1 LANARPTT
9 ILIAE
14 DNAAL
19 RSLLAELLESKGY
32 RVLEAADGVRTV
44 RTLAKEHVDAVIIDV
59 RLDLE
64 DGVALAREL
73 RIDWPGLP
81 IALMSGDSS
90 GPEALERA
98 GGLTDVFL
106 AKPFTIEKLAAT
118 IDDLL
123 SRP

>member
-1 LANARPTT
+1 LTNTRETT

-19 RSLLAELLESKGY
+19 RSLLAELLESKGF
-32 RVLEAADGVRTV
+32 RVLEAEDGVRTV

-73 RIDWPGLP
+73 RIDWPDLP

-90 GPEALERA
+90 GPEALKRA
-98 GGLTDVFL
+98 GGLTDIFL
-106 AKPFTIEKLAAT
+106 AKPFTIEKLSAT

-123 SRP
+123 GRP